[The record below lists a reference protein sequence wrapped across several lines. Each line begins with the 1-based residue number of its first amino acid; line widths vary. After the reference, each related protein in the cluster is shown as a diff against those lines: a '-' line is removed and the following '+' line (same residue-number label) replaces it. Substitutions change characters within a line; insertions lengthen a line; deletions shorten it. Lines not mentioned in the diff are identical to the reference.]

1 MSARPLPPVTLAWSV
16 WGLGALLYLIGFYQR
31 VAPAVM
37 SDRLMAEFAIS
48 GAALGNLS
56 AFYFYSYV
64 LMQVPTGILAD
75 RWGARKL
82 LTVGAALAA
91 AGTVL
96 FAFSPDLAWASVG
109 RLLIGGSVAVAFVS
123 MLKLATHW
131 FAPRQFALA
140 SGMALFVGIVG
151 GVFGGV
157 PLRMLVDAFGWRPV
171 MLVSAAVTAV
181 LALAI
186 WLRVRDDPSDRG
198 YRSHRPPHLGA
209 GHHGSILHG
218 VARVFT
224 YRNVWILLISPIG
237 VAGAVLTF
245 GGLWGVPWLRQVYGL
260 DPRSAAA
267 IASALLVAWALG
279 GPLMGALSERMGRRK
294 PLHIAGCAVAL
305 ACWSLLA
312 LMHLPLP
319 AMIGVLLVAGFAAG
333 NIIIGFAFNKE
344 SVPPQLAGTASG
356 VCNMGPLMGGMLLQP
371 AFGWV
376 LDQRWAGAIEAGV
389 RIYPPEAFRAG
400 FLLIAACIAVSL
412 LLSCLSHETWC
423 RQRSDQ
429 M

>member
-1 MSARPLPPVTLAWSV
+1 MTTRPLPPATLAWSV

-31 VAPAVM
+31 VAPAVI
-37 SDRLMAEFAIS
+37 SDRLMAEFAIT

-56 AFYFYSYV
+56 AFYFYAYV

-82 LTVGAALAA
+82 LTAGAALAA
-91 AGTVL
+91 IGTVV
-96 FAFSPDLAWASVG
+96 FAMSHSLAWASFG

-157 PLRMLVDAFGWRPV
+157 PLRLLVDAFGWRPV

-181 LALAI
+181 LAVAI
-186 WLRVRDDPSDRG
+186 WLRVRNDPQQYG
-198 YRSHRPPHLGA
+198 YASHHPVQA
-209 GHHGSILHG
+209 GQHGHVSILRG
-218 VARVFT
+218 LLEVMT
-224 YRNVWILLISPIG
+224 YRNVWILLVSPIG

-245 GGLWGVPWLRQVYGL
+245 GGLWGVPYLRQAYGL
-260 DPRSAAA
+260 DASIAAA
-267 IASALLVAWALG
+267 ITSASLVAWAIG
-279 GPLMGALSERMGRRK
+279 GPVLGAWSERLGRRK

-305 ACWSLLA
+305 ACWGLVGFV
-312 LMHLPLP
+312 HLPLP
-319 AMIGVLLVAGFAAG
+319 VLIVVLLVAGFAAG
-333 NIIIGFAFNKE
+333 NLIIGFAFNKE
-344 SVPPQLAGTASG
+344 SVPPHLAGTASG
-356 VCNMGPLMGGMLLQP
+356 VCNMGPLLGGMLLQP

-376 LDQRWAGAIEAGV
+376 LDRNWQGAIEDGV
-389 RIYPPEAFRAG
+389 RQYPPEAFQSG
-400 FLLIAACIAVSL
+400 FLLIAACIVLSL
-412 LLSCLSHETWC
+412 VLSLCSHETRC
-423 RQRSDQ
+423 RQSIG
-429 M
+429 